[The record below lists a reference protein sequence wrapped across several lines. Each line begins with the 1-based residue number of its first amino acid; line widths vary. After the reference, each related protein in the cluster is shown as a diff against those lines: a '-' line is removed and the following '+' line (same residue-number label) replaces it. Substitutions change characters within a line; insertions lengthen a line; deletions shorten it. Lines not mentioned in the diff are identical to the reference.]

1 MQRVRAPGGYLHLNK
16 DFEILGRWENTMGEI
31 KFGYDFW
38 YQPRHNVMVSSE
50 WAAPNTFMPGFDLE
64 EVGHLKYGRE
74 LHFWDF
80 EKRQPIESFYLG
92 EDGLIPLEVKFH
104 HDPNSTH
111 GFCGAA
117 LSSNVI
123 HWWKDDAGKWQWEKI
138 IDVEN
143 EPHRDWPIP
152 IPGVMSAIPDFDG

>member
-1 MQRVRAPGGYLHLNK
+1 
-16 DFEILGRWENTMGEI
+16 
-31 KFGYDFW
+31 
-38 YQPRHNVMVSSE
+38 
-50 WAAPNTFMPGFDLE
+50 MPGFDLE

-80 EKRQPIESFYLG
+80 EKRMPVESIYLG

-104 HDPNSTH
+104 HDPDSTH

-123 HWWKDDAGKWQWEKI
+123 HWWKNDNGKWCWEKI
-138 IDVEN
+138 IDL
-143 EPHRDWPIP
+143 R
-152 IPGVMSAIPDFDG
+152 MSRILNGQFQYLVSCQLFLFRWMTNTYI